1 MVLLV
6 LVVMLQKSKIEVD
19 CNTVHIFA
27 LVKSAGAVKQKSWSE
42 GENKE
47 WNWGETRNL
56 RWSRAQERS
65 NKSSGATV
73 KTKSET
79 GERREIFSLEA
90 REIRSRISRVLL
102 CKPIFRKTRKLFCSL
117 TWKVICGCLEV
128 WDQAPDLRTHLK
140 LRCISCSIVS
150 IQWAIVKNQFLGDML
165 TNLNVGSLCNSGAWG
180 KIETIINVPTK
191 GRLFRW
197 NLTSF

>member
-47 WNWGETRNL
+47 WNWGETRN
-56 RWSRAQERS
+56 
-65 NKSSGATV
+65 
-73 KTKSET
+73 
-79 GERREIFSLEA
+79 
-90 REIRSRISRVLL
+90 IRSRISRVLL
-102 CKPIFRKTRKLFCSL
+102 GKPIFRKTRKLFCSL

-165 TNLNVGSLCNSGAWG
+165 TNLNVGNLCNSGAWG
-180 KIETIINVPTK
+180 KIETIINIPTK

>member
-1 MVLLV
+1 MFLFMLVV
-6 LVVMLQKSKIEVD
+6 LVKKSKIEAD
-19 CNTVHIFA
+19 CNTVHIIA
-27 LVKSAGAVKQKSWSE
+27 LFKSAGAIKQKSRSE

-47 WNWGETRNL
+47 CNWGDTRNFF
-56 RWSRAQERS
+56 SRPTWAC
-65 NKSSGATV
+65 
-73 KTKSET
+73 
-79 GERREIFSLEA
+79 EA

-117 TWKVICGCLEV
+117 TWKIICGCLEV

-180 KIETIINVPTK
+180 KIETIINIPTK
-191 GRLFRW
+191 GRLFKW
-197 NLTSF
+197 NLTNF

>member
-1 MVLLV
+1 MVLSV
-6 LVVMLQKSKIEVD
+6 LVVMLQKSKIEAD
-19 CNTVHIFA
+19 CNTVHIIA
-27 LVKSAGAVKQKSWSE
+27 LFKSAGAIKQKSRSE

-47 WNWGETRNL
+47 WNWGETRNFF
-56 RWSRAQERS
+56 SRSTWAC
-65 NKSSGATV
+65 
-73 KTKSET
+73 
-79 GERREIFSLEA
+79 EA

-102 CKPIFRKTRKLFCSL
+102 GKPIFRKTRKLFCSL

-180 KIETIINVPTK
+180 KIETIINIPIK